1 MTEAV
6 KELAEGIGSDER
18 WMMHMHKRRHG
29 ISSEELVLALTDP
42 IKKGKVDLM
51 RPDKIIAVEILGSM
65 AGMALVTRDQIIDA
79 NRMRQQIMVRQ
90 A

>member
-1 MTEAV
+1 
-6 KELAEGIGSDER
+6 
-18 WMMHMHKRRHG
+18 
-29 ISSEELVLALTDP
+29 VLALTDP